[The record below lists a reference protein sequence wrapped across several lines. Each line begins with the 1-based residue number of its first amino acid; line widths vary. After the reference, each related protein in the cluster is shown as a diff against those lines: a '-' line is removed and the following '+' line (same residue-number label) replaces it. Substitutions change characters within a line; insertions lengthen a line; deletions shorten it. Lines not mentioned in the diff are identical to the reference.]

1 MPLSEHEQ
9 KMLDE
14 MERQLFADDPR
25 LARAFAPTKN
35 SRRSGRRIAIG
46 LGAVLLGLGILVLA
60 VSLPAIWLG
69 VIAFLGMLAGAI
81 YAVTTPNAA
90 SQEDA
95 QGPSDGGG
103 GQAGPTAPHDGHGGT
118 FMGKLE
124 QRWEKRSGDDPRR

>member
-35 SRRSGRRIAIG
+35 SRRSARRIAIG
-46 LGAVLLGLGILVLA
+46 LGTVILGLGVLVLA

-81 YAVTTPNAA
+81 YAVTTPSAA
-90 SQEDA
+90 SQEGK
-95 QGPSDGGG
+95 QGPGGG
-103 GQAGPTAPHDGHGGT
+103 GGGRGPTTPHDGHGGS